1 MNSSKNNTLVEL
13 ENIKTELEMDSLR
26 VIKLQ
31 KELNQMLRQ
40 IETRANVTAQLP
52 LKEEIQALK
61 ECISANQELLKSL
74 SQQPFQSEK
83 PSRLQSSFPTNLPKL
98 PVLDVKPSSN
108 RIFEVEDFIE
118 AFEGRLEGT
127 NIDQEF
133 LSQIVLTTVP
143 VDDLITTRWIRKNI
157 SNLPWMDAK
166 QLLISHF
173 DTPQIER
180 KYYQEFLYNLEGKLL
195 RNPI

>member
-61 ECISANQELLKSL
+61 ECISANQELL
-74 SQQPFQSEK
+74 
-83 PSRLQSSFPTNLPKL
+83 
-98 PVLDVKPSSN
+98 
-108 RIFEVEDFIE
+108 
-118 AFEGRLEGT
+118 
-127 NIDQEF
+127 
-133 LSQIVLTTVP
+133 
-143 VDDLITTRWIRKNI
+143 
-157 SNLPWMDAK
+157 
-166 QLLISHF
+166 
-173 DTPQIER
+173 
-180 KYYQEFLYNLEGKLL
+180 YNLEGKLL
-195 RNPI
+195 RNPGSLN